1 MQRNKLFFPST
12 ILLDPQFRLI
22 PNHSPTGSEFVRK
35 FVIFK
40 NKKACYHTIC
50 RLFVGFDTSFGGE
63 WGIRTRGPFDK
74 STVFK
79 TAAIDHSANSPAQKY
94 KYTLNLQTMG

>member
-1 MQRNKLFFPST
+1 M
-12 ILLDPQFRLI
+12 
-22 PNHSPTGSEFVRK
+22 
-35 FVIFK
+35 
-40 NKKACYHTIC
+40 IC

-63 WGIRTRGPFDK
+63 WGIRTRGCCYT

-94 KYTLNLQTMG
+94 KYHLILQIMR

>member
-1 MQRNKLFFPST
+1 MQ
-12 ILLDPQFRLI
+12 
-22 PNHSPTGSEFVRK
+22 
-35 FVIFK
+35 
-40 NKKACYHTIC
+40 KACYHTIC
-50 RLFVGFDTSFGGE
+50 RLFVGFDTSSGGE

-94 KYTLNLQTMG
+94 EYHPILQI